1 MGEQKEEEDEEN
13 DKHKLVRNDIKL
25 VMVSVKE
32 TQKETTKQTKQ
43 SKRRTESKGQK
54 VCFSVGLFVLSP
66 SILMR

>member
-43 SKRRTESKGQK
+43 SKTSTESKGQK
-54 VCFSVGLFVLSP
+54 VCFSVGLFVSSP